1 MLLALGFVV
10 VVVAVVLHMLLQ
22 YIFQTWI
29 TYIHIIKLWQH
40 SDNPTM
46 MLFSP
51 LILFKYLVFLVSL
64 VAILFATDV
73 IIDEV
78 LENPSLSVYTFD
90 VLLASGSFG
99 VMMITKRVY
108 EQVVHPT
115 KDTVKRQMRK
125 EMDEVTRKRM
135 RFQDDKFK
143 EDNR

>member
-1 MLLALGFVV
+1 
-10 VVVAVVLHMLLQ
+10 
-22 YIFQTWI
+22 
-29 TYIHIIKLWQH
+29 
-40 SDNPTM
+40 M